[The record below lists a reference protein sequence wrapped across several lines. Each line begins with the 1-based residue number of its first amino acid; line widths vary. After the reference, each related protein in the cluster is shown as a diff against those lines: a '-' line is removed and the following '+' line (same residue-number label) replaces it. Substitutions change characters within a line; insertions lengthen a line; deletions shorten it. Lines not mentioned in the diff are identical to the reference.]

1 MHRRSGTFIGAFQVM
16 GIFLILLIPMLI
28 GCGHP
33 WKAVIQ
39 ARPNPFVGRTQYAV
53 LPVSYDNLMVG
64 ETPERIYLAEKDNEK
79 RASWEADKASIN
91 ELYTNALVAAAADAG
106 LSVVR
111 ATGPTSAPF
120 LIRAQI
126 LMMEPGFYAAIVNK
140 DSEIR
145 MVVQITDP
153 RGAVYDEIQIH
164 RVVTNAGQGV
174 VDAAIS
180 GTLTSGGRLK
190 QAGEDAGHVT
200 GKYLQ
205 FRFEGGED

>member
-1 MHRRSGTFIGAFQVM
+1 MHRRQGFCSILVFS
-16 GIFLILLIPMLI
+16 IFLMILMPMLI

-33 WKAVIQ
+33 WKSVIQ
-39 ARPNPFVGRTQYAV
+39 ARPNPFVGRNQYAV
-53 LPVSYDNLMVG
+53 LPISYDNLMVG
-64 ETPERIYLAEKDNEK
+64 ETPERIYLESKDAEK

-91 ELYTNALVAAAADAG
+91 ELYTNALIAAAADAG

-111 ATGPTSAPF
+111 ATGPAAAPF
-120 LIRAQI
+120 LIRTQI

-140 DSEIR
+140 DSE
-145 MVVQITDP
+145 MHLVVQITDQ

-164 RVVTNAGQGV
+164 RVVGNAGQGV

-180 GTLTSGGRLK
+180 GTMTSGGRLK
-190 QAGEDAGHVT
+190 QASQDAGHVT